1 VSQKNNVLVD
11 AKHCINITTNNKS
24 INLTSSNGKINLKS
38 NNSTSI
44 DSKYGNILVKSDR
57 QDTNIET
64 YRNMEIISEQGNIT
78 LEASNGN
85 INIRSLQNINIMPGE
100 LSKVT
105 VNGTLHASNITQGLI
120 DGGGLL
126 IPTGSIIQYCGT
138 TSPVG
143 WFICDGS
150 EHDKI
155 PYNKLFEAIRYTFG
169 GEDQMFRV
177 PDLRGKVIV
186 GISQGISGIS
196 NKIIGSTG
204 GEETHVLTTNELPS
218 HSHNVDVDIN
228 GWHQFS
234 EANTIFD
241 NTDMPNRGSTTLTTT
256 SVGSNDAH
264 NIMQPYMALNF
275 IIKY

>member
-1 VSQKNNVLVD
+1 
-11 AKHCINITTNNKS
+11 
-24 INLTSSNGKINLKS
+24 LTSSNGKINLKS

-155 PYNKLFEAIRYTFG
+155 PYNKLFEAIGYTFG

-186 GISQGISGIS
+186 GISHNINGFS
-196 NKIIGSTG
+196 NKSIGSTG